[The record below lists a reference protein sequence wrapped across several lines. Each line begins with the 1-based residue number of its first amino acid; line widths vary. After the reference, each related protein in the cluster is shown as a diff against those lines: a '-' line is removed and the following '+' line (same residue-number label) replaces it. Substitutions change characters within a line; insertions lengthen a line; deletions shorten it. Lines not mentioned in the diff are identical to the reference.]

1 MAPPKC
7 HLPKES
13 PLPTAIFFICRLG
26 FATFGYSAQTT
37 RYYLTGCSS
46 VAVMLSSAAP
56 PQRSKCVCFQSSSP
70 QVVWLDK
77 RVEKIIQMMRED
89 VRGEL
94 SLGEFAQSVNL
105 SVWRLCHIFKS
116 DVGMPPIRYLRLLR
130 MERAKDLLEASFLS
144 VKEIAYQVGLND
156 ESHFV
161 RDFKSTYG
169 FSPALYRSNFKNKN
183 APEPHNGNG
192 NGHGPTSGNSAQH
205 NSVREHLVQI
215 AKHSILPSVHLFV
228 YVFSCLN

>member
-1 MAPPKC
+1 
-7 HLPKES
+7 
-13 PLPTAIFFICRLG
+13 
-26 FATFGYSAQTT
+26 
-37 RYYLTGCSS
+37 
-46 VAVMLSSAAP
+46 
-56 PQRSKCVCFQSSSP
+56 
-70 QVVWLDK
+70 
-77 RVEKIIQMMRED
+77 MMRED

-130 MERAKDLLEASFLS
+130 MERAKDLLESSFLS

-169 FSPALYRSNFKNKN
+169 FSPALYRSNFKNK
-183 APEPHNGNG
+183 AAVDTHNGSNG
-192 NGHGPTSGNSAQH
+192 NGHGPTKATGAQSH
-205 NSVREHLVQI
+205 TVREHLVQI
-215 AKHSILPSVHLFV
+215 AKHSVLPSVQLLV
-228 YVFSCLN
+228 CVFSCLS

>member
-1 MAPPKC
+1 
-7 HLPKES
+7 
-13 PLPTAIFFICRLG
+13 
-26 FATFGYSAQTT
+26 
-37 RYYLTGCSS
+37 
-46 VAVMLSSAAP
+46 
-56 PQRSKCVCFQSSSP
+56 
-70 QVVWLDK
+70 LDK

-94 SLGEFAQSVNL
+94 SLSEFAQSVNL

-130 MERAKDLLEASFLS
+130 MERAKDLLESSFLS

-169 FSPALYRSNFKNKN
+169 FSPALYRSNFKNK
-183 APEPHNGNG
+183 AAVETPKASNG
-192 NGHGPTSGNSAQH
+192 NGHGHGPAKSSGAQSH
-205 NSVREHLVQI
+205 SVREHLVQI
-215 AKHSILPSVHLFV
+215 AKHTVLPSVQLLV
-228 YVFSCLN
+228 YVFSYLN

>member
-1 MAPPKC
+1 
-7 HLPKES
+7 
-13 PLPTAIFFICRLG
+13 
-26 FATFGYSAQTT
+26 
-37 RYYLTGCSS
+37 
-46 VAVMLSSAAP
+46 
-56 PQRSKCVCFQSSSP
+56 
-70 QVVWLDK
+70 
-77 RVEKIIQMMRED
+77 MRED

-130 MERAKDLLEASFLS
+130 MERAKGLLESSFLS

-169 FSPALYRSNFKNKN
+169 FSPALYRTHFKNN
-183 APEPHNGNG
+183 HTEEPHNGSNG
-192 NGHGPTSGNSAQH
+192 NGSNGNGSNGKGSNGNGSNGKGSNGTKPGTVQQELVRVAK
-205 NSVREHLVQI
+205 NSVLPSIHLV
-215 AKHSILPSVHLFV
+215 V
-228 YVFSCLN
+228 YMFSYLT

>member
-1 MAPPKC
+1 MRTC
-7 HLPKES
+7 
-13 PLPTAIFFICRLG
+13 
-26 FATFGYSAQTT
+26 
-37 RYYLTGCSS
+37 
-46 VAVMLSSAAP
+46 MLSSAARR
-56 PQRSKCVCFQSSSP
+56 QWSKKCRIYYRHLPRCLV
-70 QVVWLDK
+70 DK

-130 MERAKDLLEASFLS
+130 MERAKNLLESSFLS

-169 FSPALYRSNFKNKN
+169 YSPALYRSNFKNK
-183 APEPHNGNG
+183 PEVEAHSGSNVHGPTNGNG
-192 NGHGPTSGNSAQH
+192 TQPNR
-205 NSVREHLVQI
+205 VRQHLVQI
-215 AKHSILPSVHLFV
+215 AKNSILPSVH
-228 YVFSCLN
+228 VFICVLSYLN

>member
-1 MAPPKC
+1 M
-7 HLPKES
+7 
-13 PLPTAIFFICRLG
+13 
-26 FATFGYSAQTT
+26 Q
-37 RYYLTGCSS
+37 
-46 VAVMLSSAAP
+46 
-56 PQRSKCVCFQSSSP
+56 
-70 QVVWLDK
+70 
-77 RVEKIIQMMRED
+77 ED

-130 MERAKDLLEASFLS
+130 MERAKDLLESSFLS

-169 FSPALYRSNFKNKN
+169 FSPALYRTHFKNN
-183 APEPHNGNG
+183 HTEEPHNGSNG
-192 NGHGPTSGNSAQH
+192 NGSNGSNGTKPEKVQQELVRVAR
-205 NSVREHLVQI
+205 NSVLPSIHLV
-215 AKHSILPSVHLFV
+215 V
-228 YVFSCLN
+228 YMFSYLN